1 MIFAVAGSRFFVGSS
16 FSAGIDQVSA
26 TDFASQAWVE
36 VGGCESLGSS
46 AETVTTWDNTHLG
59 STRGTIGK
67 GVATASPMTLTVGV
81 DAADAGQLALLAA
94 LRSPESFAFR
104 IALSDGTTRMF
115 LGLVIGA
122 EEVLEAASDVARMM
136 VTIARQTNLV
146 RLP

>member
-1 MIFAVAGSRFFVGSS
+1 MLFAVAGSHFFIGSP
-16 FSAGIDQVSA
+16 FSAAIDVVAAADLA
-26 TDFASQAWVE
+26 TQTWTE

-46 AETVTTWDNTHLG
+46 AETVTTWDNTHMG

-67 GVATASPMTLTVGV
+67 GVATASPMTLTVGM

-94 LRSPESFAFR
+94 LRSPDSFAFR

-122 EEVLEAASDVARMM
+122 EELLEAASDVARTMW
-136 VTIARQTNLV
+136 TIARQTNLV